1 MGMGVI
7 DKETVDELRSEIMEM
22 LVVLKWLDKRI
33 SQEGN
38 EKCRNNLIATRDYVR
53 SSIDC
58 FKSDIMNIGK

>member
-7 DKETVDELRSEIMEM
+7 DKDTVDELKAEIMEM

-38 EKCRNNLIATRDYVR
+38 QDCLNHLIATRDYVR
-53 SSIDC
+53 KSVDC
-58 FKSDIMNIGK
+58 FNADIVNLG

>member
-7 DKETVDELRSEIMEM
+7 DNATVDELKSEIMEM

-38 EKCRNNLIATRDYVR
+38 QDCLKHLIATRDYVR
-53 SSIDC
+53 SSVDC
-58 FKSDIMNIGK
+58 FNADIVNLG

>member
-7 DKETVDELRSEIMEM
+7 DKDTVNELKDEITEM

-38 EKCRNNLIATRDYVR
+38 LDCRNNLLATRDYVR
-53 SSIDC
+53 GSIDC
-58 FKSDIMNIGK
+58 FNADIVNLGK

>member
-7 DKETVDELRSEIMEM
+7 DNATVDELRSEIMEM

-38 EKCRNNLIATRDYVR
+38 EQCRDNLIATRDYVR
-53 SSIDC
+53 NSVDC
-58 FKSDIMNIGK
+58 FNADIVNLG

>member
-7 DKETVDELRSEIMEM
+7 DKGTVDELSSEIMEM

-38 EKCRNNLIATRDYVR
+38 EKCRDNLIATRDYVR

-58 FKSDIMNIGK
+58 FNADIVNLGE

>member
-38 EKCRNNLIATRDYVR
+38 QDCLNHLIATRDYVR
-53 SSIDC
+53 KSVDC
-58 FKSDIMNIGK
+58 FNADIVNLG

>member
-7 DKETVDELRSEIMEM
+7 DKDTEDKLRSEIMEM

-38 EKCRNNLIATRDYVR
+38 EKCRNNLLATRDYVR

-58 FKSDIMNIGK
+58 FQADIVNLGK

>member
-7 DKETVDELRSEIMEM
+7 DSSTVDELKSELKEM
-22 LVVLKWLDKRI
+22 YSVLMWLDKRI

-38 EKCRNNLIATRDYVR
+38 EECRNNLIATRDYVR

-58 FKSDIMNIGK
+58 FNADIVNLS

>member
-7 DKETVDELRSEIMEM
+7 DNYTVNELKEEITEM
-22 LVVLKWLDKRI
+22 LAVLKWLDKRI

-53 SSIDC
+53 SSVDC
-58 FKSDIMNIGK
+58 FNADIVNLG

>member
-7 DKETVDELRSEIMEM
+7 DKGAVDELRSEIMEM

-38 EKCRNNLIATRDYVR
+38 EKCRNNLLATRDYVR

-58 FKSDIMNIGK
+58 FKADIVNLGK

>member
-38 EKCRNNLIATRDYVR
+38 QDCLKHLIATRDYVR
-53 SSIDC
+53 SSVDC
-58 FKSDIMNIGK
+58 FNADIVNLG